1 MVMNYYDWRDMY
13 WNHLFN
19 IYNIYK
25 KYSQVSVSED
35 EDMDNFECF
44 CKKIFRLCNCLIKL

>member
-1 MVMNYYDWRDMY
+1 MVVNYNDWIDIY

-25 KYSQVSVSED
+25 KYSKVSVSEC
-35 EDMDNFECF
+35 EDMDNFDFF
-44 CKKIFRLCNCLIKL
+44 CKKIFRNDYVVV

>member
-1 MVMNYYDWRDMY
+1 MVVTYNDWRDMY

-44 CKKIFRLCNCLIKL
+44 CKKIFRNDYVVV